1 MQVTVL
7 GAGSWGTTVASLT
20 TLRNPTLLWARDAA
34 VADEVN
40 RDHTNKSYLPGF
52 DLPDRLRATADLD
65 EAVTHA
71 ELLIV
76 GVPTRGFRGV
86 LEQAKP
92 YVHPWI
98 PIISL
103 SKGFEAGSLLRMTE
117 VIGQVLPGR
126 PAVALSGPNLAREIM
141 SGQAAASV
149 VATEDLSVAAAIQNA
164 LARGVFRLYT
174 NHDVI
179 GAEVGGALKNVIALA
194 TGMAQGLGVGD
205 NTRATVMARGLA
217 EITRLGVA
225 MGGEPSTF
233 AGLAGLGDLVATC
246 ISPFSRN
253 RTVGEELGKGRPL
266 DEILASMNMVAEGV
280 KTASIAMELAAR
292 YDIEMPIAAAIEKVV
307 DGKATPMDAY
317 RGLLHRRP
325 GHENDPE

>member
-20 TLRNPTLLWARDAA
+20 ATRNPTVLWARDRT
-34 VADEVN
+34 VADEIN
-40 RDHTNKSYLPGF
+40 REHTNKSYLPGF
-52 DLPDRLRATADLD
+52 DLPDRLRATADLE
-65 EAVTHA
+65 EAATHA

-76 GVPTRGFRGV
+76 GVPTSGFRSA

-98 PIISL
+98 PVISL
-103 SKGFEAGSLLRMTE
+103 SKGFESGTLLRMTQ
-117 VIGQVLPGR
+117 VIAEVLPGR

-149 VATEDLSVAAAIQNA
+149 IATEDLAVAGAIQST

-205 NTRATVMARGLA
+205 NTRATVIARGLA

-225 MGGEPSTF
+225 MGGEPATF

-246 ISPFSRN
+246 VSPFSRN

-266 DEILASMNMVAEGV
+266 DEILSSMNMVAEGV
-280 KTASIAMELAAR
+280 KTANTAMELAAR
-292 YDIEMPIAAAIEKVV
+292 YGIEMPIAAAIQKVV
-307 DGKATPMDAY
+307 DGEASPVDAY
-317 RGLLHRRP
+317 RGLLKRRP

>member
-7 GAGSWGTTVASLT
+7 GAGSWGTTVSSLT
-20 TLRNPTLLWARDAA
+20 ATRNPTVLWARDPA

-40 RDHTNKSYLPGF
+40 REHTNKSYLPGF
-52 DLPDRLRATADLD
+52 DLPDRLRATADLE

-76 GVPTRGFRGV
+76 GVPTSGFRGV

-98 PIISL
+98 PVISL
-103 SKGFEAGSLLRMTE
+103 SKGFESGTLLRMTQ
-117 VIGQVLPGR
+117 VIGEVLPGR

-149 VATEDLSVAAAIQNA
+149 VATEDISVATAIQSA

-179 GAEVGGALKNVIALA
+179 GVEVGGASKNVIALA

-205 NTRATVMARGLA
+205 NTRATVIARGLRRSRA
-217 EITRLGVA
+217 LGVA
-225 MGGEPSTF
+225 MGGEPATF
-233 AGLAGLGDLVATC
+233 VGLAGLGDLVATC
-246 ISPFSRN
+246 VSPFSRN

-266 DEILASMNMVAEGV
+266 DEILSSMNMVAEGV
-280 KTASIAMELAAR
+280 RTASTAMELAAR
-292 YDIEMPIAAAIEKVV
+292 YGTEMPIAAAIQKVV
-307 DGKATPMDAY
+307 DGEATPMDAY
-317 RGLLHRRP
+317 RGLMRRRP
-325 GHENDPE
+325 GHEHDPE